1 MRYKTYRTKDNKR
14 VFHFIFEDQESMNRT
29 FMRFSEFNESPIY
42 KNRLFETTD
51 ILKYIPNYYSIVLGH
66 NIPGEVCRKFH
77 ERYSVNFSLDELKI
91 IKIVQQN
98 NQQLMN
104 DFYIIATFESDKAK
118 YSAIDHE
125 IAHALYYLNRNYNSE
140 IRRIANKYTRTYK
153 LDFSPMFKVLTY
165 KQYDK
170 TVWWDEIHAF
180 LIDLGLGSVGFFYG
194 RTFKEFIRRLFTG
207 KLALHCKYK
216 RIAYEMKQVY
226 DKYTK
231 ELYLEKY

>member
-29 FMRFSEFNESPIY
+29 FIRFSEFNESPIY

-51 ILKYIPNYYSIVLGH
+51 ILKYIPNYYSLVLGH
-66 NIPGEVCRKFH
+66 NIPGEACRKFH
-77 ERYSVNFSLDELKI
+77 EKYSVNFSLDELKI

-98 NQQLMN
+98 NVQLMN

-118 YSAIDHE
+118 YNAIDHE
-125 IAHALYYLNRNYNSE
+125 IAHALYYLNRNYSSE
-140 IRRIANKYTRTYK
+140 IKIIATKYTKKYK
-153 LDFSPMFKVLTY
+153 LDFSSMFKVLRY

-207 KLALHCKYK
+207 KIALHCKYK

-226 DKYTK
+226 NKYTK